1 MAGEAGSRHWWRFV
15 HGVNVVNGNLHLV
28 LGSGSCVTCGG
39 SGGGDKC
46 LPKSSKH
53 KTNRTR
59 SHS

>member
-39 SGGGDKC
+39 SGGGQMSTQI
-46 LPKSSKH
+46 L
-53 KTNRTR
+53 KTQN
-59 SHS
+59 